1 MANRPTAGGIVFS
14 WLLAAAVLFI
24 TYIIFILLFSIQSN

>member
-1 MANRPTAGGIVFS
+1 MANRPTAGGIAFS
-14 WLLAAAVLFI
+14 WMLAAVVLLI